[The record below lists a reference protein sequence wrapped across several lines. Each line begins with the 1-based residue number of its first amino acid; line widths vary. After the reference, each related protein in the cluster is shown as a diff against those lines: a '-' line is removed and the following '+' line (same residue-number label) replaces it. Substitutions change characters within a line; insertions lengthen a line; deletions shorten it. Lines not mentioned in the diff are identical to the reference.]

1 MGRDTARRVIPL
13 FRPYRG
19 RVAAVVGLIVLTS
32 TIGIVNPLLIQAVFN
47 KALFGPGGLNL
58 ELLYIL
64 VGVMAVVPIVNGA
77 IGILQTYETT
87 MVGQHVMRDL
97 RDQLYS
103 HLETLSLAF
112 FTGTKT
118 GEIQSRLANDVGGVQ
133 TVVTTTASTILANV
147 VIFISTIVAMII
159 LSWQLT
165 IVAVITV
172 PAFFWLT
179 KAVGDRRRRV
189 SRSTQESLA
198 AMSAISEETL
208 SVSGVLLAKV
218 FGNQGRDIGRY
229 RRENQRLADLEV
241 RQQMIGQGFYA
252 VVQSFLSITPAAVYL
267 VAGLLLA
274 NGQPISAGTIVA
286 FTTLQTRLYFPIGQ
300 LLQVSVELRSS
311 LALFD
316 RIFEYLDL
324 KPDITDAPDAVD
336 LPSADGGG
344 RVALRD
350 VYFRYSGVP
359 EDALRGVSFEADP
372 GQLVAL
378 VGPSGA
384 GKTTI
389 SYLIPRLY
397 DVTGGAI
404 EIDGTDVRR
413 ARQASLAAAI
423 GFVTQESY
431 LFHDTILANLQYG
444 RPSASQAEIEE
455 AARAAYIHDRIMD
468 FPDGYDTV
476 VGERGYRLS
485 GGEKQ
490 RLAIARVLLHD
501 PRILILDE
509 ATSAL
514 DTASEREVQKALD
527 ALMGSRTTIAIAHR
541 LSTIVNADVINVI
554 DGGQVVESGSH
565 RDLLRQHGL
574 YAVAVQRAVRG
585 RPGAVV
591 LRRRRRH
598 GRRQRAETRNTAGL
612 TAMTEGLDLHL
623 GVDKGAGFVGRALET
638 ALREAIRSGRLHPGA
653 RLPGSRSLAADLGI
667 SRGTVVQAY
676 AQLIAEGW
684 LTGTTGSGT
693 RVADLPGP
701 APAGAAGR
709 RRAPGRTPRRRRR
722 GSRSTCGPDAQT
734 SVHSPER
741 TGLRASAAPCP
752 PHRTRTWT
760 TPSPPAC
767 RCCAPRWPT
776 T

>member
-1 MGRDTARRVIPL
+1 MSCGTCATSSTRTWRRCRWPSS
-13 FRPYRG
+13 P
-19 RVAAVVGLIVLTS
+19 A
-32 TIGIVNPLLIQAVFN
+32 
-47 KALFGPGGLNL
+47 
-58 ELLYIL
+58 
-64 VGVMAVVPIVNGA
+64 
-77 IGILQTYETT
+77 
-87 MVGQHVMRDL
+87 
-97 RDQLYS
+97 
-103 HLETLSLAF
+103 
-112 FTGTKT
+112 TKT

-189 SRSTQESLA
+189 SRSTQEALA

-267 VAGLLLA
+267 IAGLLLA

-344 RVALRD
+344 RVALRG
-350 VYFRYSGVP
+350 VHFRYSGVP
-359 EDALRGVSFEADP
+359 EDALRGVSLEADP

-413 ARQASLAAAI
+413 ARQASLAATI

-431 LFHDTILANLQYG
+431 LFHDTILANCSTAG
-444 RPSASQAEIEE
+444 RLP
-455 AARAAYIHDRIMD
+455 
-468 FPDGYDTV
+468 
-476 VGERGYRLS
+476 
-485 GGEKQ
+485 
-490 RLAIARVLLHD
+490 
-501 PRILILDE
+501 PRP
-509 ATSAL
+509 
-514 DTASEREVQKALD
+514 R
-527 ALMGSRTTIAIAHR
+527 SRR
-541 LSTIVNADVINVI
+541 
-554 DGGQVVESGSH
+554 
-565 RDLLRQHGL
+565 
-574 YAVAVQRAVRG
+574 
-585 RPGAVV
+585 RPG
-591 LRRRRRH
+591 RR
-598 GRRQRAETRNTAGL
+598 T
-612 TAMTEGLDLHL
+612 
-623 GVDKGAGFVGRALET
+623 
-638 ALREAIRSGRLHPGA
+638 S
-653 RLPGSRSLAADLGI
+653 
-667 SRGTVVQAY
+667 
-676 AQLIAEGW
+676 
-684 LTGTTGSGT
+684 TTGSWI
-693 RVADLPGP
+693 
-701 APAGAAGR
+701 
-709 RRAPGRTPRRRRR
+709 
-722 GSRSTCGPDAQT
+722 
-734 SVHSPER
+734 SP
-741 TGLRASAAPCP
+741 TA
-752 PHRTRTWT
+752 T
-760 TPSPPAC
+760 TPSWASGATGCPAG
-767 RCCAPRWPT
+767 RSSGWPSHGCCCT
-776 T
+776 TRAS

>member
-1 MGRDTARRVIPL
+1 MTIADPQSRAGRDTARRVIPL

-47 KALFGPGGLNL
+47 KALFVPGGPNL

-64 VGVMAVVPIVNGA
+64 VGIMAVVPIVNGA
-77 IGILQTYETT
+77 IGILQVYETT
-87 MVGQHVMRDL
+87 KVGQLVMRDL
-97 RDQLYS
+97 RDRLYS

-133 TVVTTTASTILANV
+133 SVVTTTASSILANV
-147 VIFISTIVAMII
+147 VIFVSTIVAMII

-179 KAVGDRRRRV
+179 KTVGDRRRQV
-189 SRSTQESLA
+189 SRSTQEALA

-229 RRENQRLADLEV
+229 QRENQRLADLEV
-241 RQQMIGQGFYA
+241 RQQMIGQGFYS
-252 VVQSFLSITPAAVYL
+252 VVQVFLSITPAAVYL
-267 VAGLLLA
+267 IAGLLLA
-274 NGQPISAGTIVA
+274 HGQPISAGTIVA

-311 LALFD
+311 LALFE

-324 KPDITDAPDAVD
+324 KPDIVDAPDAVD
-336 LPSADGGG
+336 LPTVGSAG

-350 VYFRYSGVP
+350 VYFRYTGVP
-359 EDALRGVSFEADP
+359 TDALRGVSFEADP

-397 DVTGGAI
+397 DVTGGSI

-413 ARQASLAAAI
+413 VRQASLATAI

-431 LFHDTILANLQYG
+431 LFHDTILANLEYG
-444 RPSASQAEIEE
+444 KPSASLEEIEE
-455 AARAAYIHDRIMD
+455 AARAAYIHDRIME

-554 DGGQVVESGSH
+554 DGGQLVESGSH
-565 RDLLRQHGL
+565 RDLLRQPGL
-574 YAVAVQRAVRG
+574 YAELYNEQFEGGRVQWCCEGGDVMADGSVRKW
-585 RPGAVV
+585 
-591 LRRRRRH
+591 
-598 GRRQRAETRNTAGL
+598 ET
-612 TAMTEGLDLHL
+612 
-623 GVDKGAGFVGRALET
+623 
-638 ALREAIRSGRLHPGA
+638 
-653 RLPGSRSLAADLGI
+653 LPA
-667 SRGTVVQAY
+667 
-676 AQLIAEGW
+676 
-684 LTGTTGSGT
+684 
-693 RVADLPGP
+693 
-701 APAGAAGR
+701 
-709 RRAPGRTPRRRRR
+709 
-722 GSRSTCGPDAQT
+722 
-734 SVHSPER
+734 
-741 TGLRASAAPCP
+741 
-752 PHRTRTWT
+752 
-760 TPSPPAC
+760 
-767 RCCAPRWPT
+767 
-776 T
+776 

>member
-1 MGRDTARRVIPL
+1 
-13 FRPYRG
+13 
-19 RVAAVVGLIVLTS
+19 VAAVVGLIVVTS
-32 TIGIVNPLLIQAVFN
+32 TIGIINPLLIQAVFN
-47 KALFGPGGLNL
+47 DALFVSGGPNVR
-58 ELLYIL
+58 LLVIL
-64 VGVMAVVPIVNGA
+64 VAIMAVVPIVNGA

-87 MVGQHVMRDL
+87 RVGQLVMQDL
-97 RDQLYS
+97 RDRLYS
-103 HLETLSLAF
+103 HLQTLPLAF

-133 TVVTTTASTILANV
+133 SVVTTTASTILANV
-147 VIFISTIVAMII
+147 VIFTSTVVAMAI

-165 IVAVITV
+165 IVAVFTV

-179 KAVGDRRRRV
+179 KTVGDRRRQV
-189 SRSTQESLA
+189 ARSTQESLA
-198 AMSAISEETL
+198 AMSALSEETL

-218 FGNQGRDIGRY
+218 FGNQARDTARY
-229 RRENQRLADLEV
+229 HEENQRLAGLEV

-252 VVQSFLSITPAAVYL
+252 IVQSFLSITPAAVYL
-267 VAGLLLA
+267 IAGLLLA
-274 NGQPISAGTIVA
+274 NGTAISAGTIVA

-316 RIFEYLDL
+316 RVFEYLDVV
-324 KPDITDAPDAVD
+324 PDIVDAPDAVD
-336 LPSADGGG
+336 LPAISSGG
-344 RVALRD
+344 RVALQE
-350 VYFRYSGVP
+350 VYFRYPGTPV
-359 EDALRGVSFEADP
+359 DALAGVSFKAGP

-397 DVTGGAI
+397 DVTGGSVQ
-404 EIDGTDVRR
+404 IDGVDVRH

-431 LFHDTILANLQYG
+431 LFHDSILANIRYG
-444 RPSASQAEIEE
+444 RPAASMAEVEE
-455 AARAAYIHDRIMD
+455 AARAAYIHDRIME
-468 FPDGYDTV
+468 FSEGYDTI

-554 DGGQVVESGSH
+554 DGGRVVESGTHVS
-565 RDLLRQHGL
+565 LLREDGVYASL
-574 YAVAVQRAVRG
+574 YQEQFEGGKIQWRCPDGDILADG
-585 RPGAVV
+585 TI
-591 LRRRRRH
+591 RH
-598 GRRQRAETRNTAGL
+598 QQT
-612 TAMTEGLDLHL
+612 
-623 GVDKGAGFVGRALET
+623 
-638 ALREAIRSGRLHPGA
+638 
-653 RLPGSRSLAADLGI
+653 
-667 SRGTVVQAY
+667 Q
-676 AQLIAEGW
+676 
-684 LTGTTGSGT
+684 
-693 RVADLPGP
+693 P
-701 APAGAAGR
+701 A
-709 RRAPGRTPRRRRR
+709 
-722 GSRSTCGPDAQT
+722 
-734 SVHSPER
+734 
-741 TGLRASAAPCP
+741 
-752 PHRTRTWT
+752 
-760 TPSPPAC
+760 
-767 RCCAPRWPT
+767 
-776 T
+776 

>member
-1 MGRDTARRVIPL
+1 MTAQGPLSSASGNRAAPAHANRETARRVVPL
-13 FRPYRG
+13 FRPYRAQ
-19 RVAAVVGLIVLTS
+19 VAAVVGLIVVTS
-32 TIGIVNPLLIQAVFN
+32 TIGIVNPLLIQTVFN
-47 KALFGPGGLNL
+47 KALFVPGGPNL
-58 ELLYIL
+58 DLLYVL
-64 VGVMAVVPIVNGA
+64 VAIMAVVPIVNGA
-77 IGILQTYETT
+77 LGILQVYETT
-87 MVGQHVMRDL
+87 MVGQLVMRDL
-97 RDQLYS
+97 RERLYS

-147 VIFISTIVAMII
+147 VIFVSTIVAMII

-165 IVAVITV
+165 IVAVFTV

-179 KAVGDRRRRV
+179 KLVGDRRRKV

-229 RRENQRLADLEV
+229 RQENQRLADLEV

-252 VVQSFLSITPAAVYL
+252 VVQSFLSITPALVYL

-316 RIFEYLDL
+316 RVFEYLDL
-324 KPDITDAPDAVD
+324 KPDITDAPEAVD
-336 LPSADGGG
+336 LPATSSGG
-344 RVALRD
+344 RVALND
-350 VYFRYSGVP
+350 VYFRYTGVS

-397 DVTGGAI
+397 DVTGGSI
-404 EIDGTDVRR
+404 QIDGVDVRQ
-413 ARQASLAAAI
+413 AREASLAATI

-431 LFHDTILANLQYG
+431 LFHDTILANISYG
-444 RPSASQAEIEE
+444 RPGASLAEVEE
-455 AARAAYIHDRIMD
+455 AARAAYIHDRIME
-468 FPDGYDTV
+468 FPDGYDTI

-514 DTASEREVQKALD
+514 DTASEREVQRALD
-527 ALMGSRTTIAIAHR
+527 TLMGSRTTIAIAHR

-554 DGGQVVESGSH
+554 DAGRVVESGTH
-565 RDLLRQHGL
+565 RSLLRQGGVYASL
-574 YAVAVQRAVRG
+574 YQEQFDDGKVQWQCTGGDIMADG
-585 RPGAVV
+585 TI
-591 LRRRRRH
+591 
-598 GRRQRAETRNTAGL
+598 RQRQ
-612 TAMTEGLDLHL
+612 
-623 GVDKGAGFVGRALET
+623 
-638 ALREAIRSGRLHPGA
+638 P
-653 RLPGSRSLAADLGI
+653 
-667 SRGTVVQAY
+667 Q
-676 AQLIAEGW
+676 
-684 LTGTTGSGT
+684 
-693 RVADLPGP
+693 P
-701 APAGAAGR
+701 A
-709 RRAPGRTPRRRRR
+709 
-722 GSRSTCGPDAQT
+722 
-734 SVHSPER
+734 
-741 TGLRASAAPCP
+741 
-752 PHRTRTWT
+752 
-760 TPSPPAC
+760 
-767 RCCAPRWPT
+767 
-776 T
+776 